1 MAESNAT
8 QVILTDDGIKI
19 INAQNTADNAASQA
33 ENADSAALIAQSTAN
48 AAKSD
53 ADSNYNYA
61 WQYRYYQS

>member
-33 ENADSAALIAQSTAN
+33 GNADSAA
-48 AAKSD
+48 
-53 ADSNYNYA
+53 
-61 WQYRYYQS
+61 

>member
-33 ENADSAALIAQSTAN
+33 GNADSAALIRMPLNQPQIAITTTPIQ
-48 AAKSD
+48 K
-53 ADSNYNYA
+53 
-61 WQYRYYQS
+61 